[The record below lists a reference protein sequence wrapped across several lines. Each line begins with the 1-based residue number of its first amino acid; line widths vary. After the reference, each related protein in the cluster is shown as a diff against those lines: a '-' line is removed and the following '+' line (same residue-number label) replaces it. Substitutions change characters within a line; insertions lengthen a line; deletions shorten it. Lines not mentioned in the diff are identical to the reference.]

1 MDLTDTVSFLLLLE
15 NLKQLV
21 QSRHIEQLEEISKK
35 ESGGGITEQKPK
47 TENRIKKIVLWGRVL
62 FTPIQRGIH
71 HSVILGYAPSKLED
85 SGT

>member
-1 MDLTDTVSFLLLLE
+1 MDSVSFLLLLE

-21 QSRHIEQLEEISKK
+21 QSIRHLEQLEEVSKK
-35 ESGGGITEQKPK
+35 ESGGGKTEQKPK
-47 TENRIKKIVLWGRVL
+47 TENRMKKIVLWGRVL